1 MSILEKKYS
10 RNVPENK
17 YSKIGSKSV
26 LGFIVESFFGY
37 FSGIFLSDFSSDK
50 MELFKKGISSTWWIS
65 RDHFPDKLVS
75 VKFSEIIFIKIN
87 RDKQIEKNVSFTE
100 QNSFLTK
107 NGIFT
112 KFMKF

>member
-17 YSKIGSKSV
+17 YSKIGSKNV
-26 LGFIVESFFGY
+26 RGFIVESFFGY
-37 FSGIFLSDFSSDK
+37 FSGIFLSDFLSDK

-75 VKFSEIIFIKIN
+75 VKFSEIIFFSK
-87 RDKQIEKNVSFTE
+87 
-100 QNSFLTK
+100 
-107 NGIFT
+107 
-112 KFMKF
+112 